1 MTADD
6 VPDVDALGMRT
17 LFGDLPGDVD
27 QEARRVWQ
35 YGRLGHLVETDPGG
49 AFVLEDGEG
58 VCGVSIALVREHVWG
73 LSLFAI
79 DERMRG
85 RGHGTD
91 LLRASLAYGESSSCE
106 GWIILSSEH
115 PAAMRL
121 YAVTARLDVL
131 PCVAAVGIP
140 VLDQAPPQAARVE
153 DAGAGGVDL
162 ADAIGREVRGAGH
175 GLDIA
180 AALRFGARLL
190 TFEDRAFALVRE
202 GQHLAARRARRG
214 GGERRVVGGVAQSAP
229 QLDRRRLLPDRRAA
243 VGDPRLP
250 RRAPAA
256 QRRQPCDDPRAPR
269 AARAVRSER
278 RVPLSVSR

>member
-58 VCGVSIALVREHVWG
+58 VCGVSIALVRERVWG

-85 RGHGTD
+85 RGLGTD
-91 LLRASLAYGESSSCE
+91 LLAAALAYGEANSCE

-121 YAVTARLDVL
+121 YAVSARLDVL

-153 DAGAGGVDL
+153 DAGAGGVAL

-175 GLDIA
+175 GIDIA

-190 TFEDRAFALVRE
+190 TFEDRAFALVRDANISL
-202 GQHLAARRARRG
+202 LAARDEEA
-214 GGERRVVGGVAQSAP
+214 ASAV
-229 QLDRRRLLPDRRAA
+229 LWGAWL
-243 VGDPRLP
+243 
-250 RRAPAA
+250 
-256 QRRQPCDDPRAPR
+256 RAPR
-269 AARAVRSER
+269 GSTTVACFLTGAQQWAIRACLDARL
-278 RVPLSVSR
+278 PLSVDSPVMIRGRLGPLAPYVPSGAFL

>member
-6 VPDVDALGMRT
+6 VPDVDDLGMRT

-27 QEARRVWQ
+27 MEARRTWQ

-49 AFVLEDGEG
+49 AFVLEDEEG
-58 VCGVSIALVREHVWG
+58 VCGVSIALVRDHVWG

-79 DERMRG
+79 DERLRG
-85 RGHGTD
+85 HGHGTD
-91 LLRASLAYGESSSCE
+91 LLTASLAYGESNACE

-153 DAGAGGVDL
+153 DAGEGGVDL

-175 GLDIA
+175 GIDIA

-190 TFEDRAFALVRE
+190 TYEDRAFALVRDANISL
-202 GQHLAARRARRG
+202 LAARDEEAASAVLWGAWLTAPRTSTA
-214 GGERRVVGGVAQSAP
+214 VVCFLTGAQQWAI
-229 QLDRRRLLPDRRAA
+229 RAA
-243 VGDPRLP
+243 LDARL
-250 RRAPAA
+250 
-256 QRRQPCDDPRAPR
+256 
-269 AARAVRSER
+269 
-278 RVPLSVSR
+278 PLSVDSPVMVRGRLGPLAPYVPSGAFL